1 MGPVM
6 TGGAGWAITGDAA
19 VHVTCGAR
27 LHMGFLDLS
36 FTLGRRFGSIGMAL
50 DHPQTQITLRRSAE
64 TRVDGPEAERAAHY
78 LATLTR
84 RLNPPSGHNLTI
96 AAAMPAHAGLGSGT
110 QLALGI
116 AAALR
121 RLHGLPQ
128 DIAGDARTLGRGG
141 RSGIG
146 LALFQYGGFV
156 LDGGIGEAGGPPP
169 MLCRVAVPETWRVL
183 LIRDTTQTGL
193 SGNDEVAAFATLPPL
208 DDAYSAE
215 ICRLVLMQ
223 VVPALVEDD
232 LLRFGTAISR
242 IQVIMGEYFAPA
254 QGGHFT
260 SPRLAPALSL
270 LSDAGATATGQS
282 SWGPAGFAF
291 VNSQATAE
299 GLTDLLRRSTA
310 SEGLDITICRPRNDG
325 ATITDR

>member
-1 MGPVM
+1 MTKWRGTGPEMPDDV
-6 TGGAGWAITGDAA
+6 A
-19 VHVTCGAR
+19 VHVACGAR

-50 DHPQTQITLRRSAE
+50 DQPQTQITLRRSAE
-64 TRVDGPEAERAAHY
+64 TRVDGPESERAARY

-84 RLNPPSGHNLTI
+84 RLNLPSAHRLTI
-96 AAAMPAHAGLGSGT
+96 VAAMPAHAGLGSGT
-110 QLALGI
+110 QLALGV

-121 RLHGLPQ
+121 RLHGLPH
-128 DIAGDARTLGRGG
+128 DIAGDAHALGRGG

-146 LALFQYGGFV
+146 LALFQHGGFV

-169 MLCRVAVPETWRVL
+169 MLSRIAVPETWRVL
-183 LIRDTTQTGL
+183 LIRDTTRAGL
-193 SGNDEVAAFATLPPL
+193 SGSDEAAAFARLPPL
-208 DDAYSAE
+208 GDAYSAE

-223 VVPALVEDD
+223 VLPAVVEDD
-232 LLRFGTAISR
+232 LARFGTAISR
-242 IQVIMGEYFAPA
+242 IQVIIGEYFAPV
-254 QGGHFT
+254 QGSRFS
-260 SPRLAPALSL
+260 SPRVGAALSL
-270 LSDAGATATGQS
+270 LSDAGATGSGQS
-282 SWGPAGFAF
+282 SWGPASFAF

-299 GLTDLLRRSTA
+299 RLIDLLRRSTR